1 MKKVKVIV
9 AFLGLLIFTAA
20 LAVPSPVE
28 LLQNTS
34 RQLIAAL
41 QQNQATLK
49 TKPQIVY
56 GIVNQILLPHV
67 DLISMSSR
75 ALGREAWLRATPTQ
89 RQAFSQQ
96 FVTLLIHTYSSAL
109 AQYTDEK
116 INFFPMRGNINNQ
129 LRVQVNSVIVRD
141 AGPSINVSYHL
152 MREEGQWMLYDFSV
166 DGVSMM
172 ASFHSQFAQELQQ
185 NGIDGLVNKLAQHNA
200 QNA

>member
-1 MKKVKVIV
+1 MKKVII
-9 AFLGLLIFTAA
+9 AFMGLLIFTVTLAA
-20 LAVPSPVE
+20 PSPVE

-67 DLISMSSR
+67 DLISMSSK
-75 ALGREAWLRATPTQ
+75 ALGREAWLGATPMQ
-89 RQAFSQQ
+89 RQAFSRQ

-109 AQYTDEK
+109 AQYTDEEV
-116 INFFPMRGNINNQ
+116 NFLPLRGNINNQ
-129 LRVQVNSVIVRD
+129 LRRVQVNSIIVRD
-141 AGPSINVSYHL
+141 TGPSINVSYHL
-152 MREEGQWMLYDFSV
+152 MLEEGQWMLYDFSV

-172 ASFHSQFAQELQQ
+172 ASFRSQFAQELQQ
-185 NGIDGLVNKLAQHNA
+185 SGIDGLVNKLAQHNA